1 MSESDRGL
9 DAAHLAR
16 EQETQ
21 IVAAACM
28 GLNAAQPLVQY
39 QSSLLRLWADNVEV
53 AARNYENGF
62 ETIRTLMQQQFQAG
76 Q

>member
-1 MSESDRGL
+1 MSESDRVL
-9 DAAHLAR
+9 DTAHLAR
-16 EQETQ
+16 EQETR
-21 IVAAACM
+21 IVAAACI
-28 GLNAAQPLVQY
+28 GLNAAKPLVEY

-62 ETIRTLMQQQFQAG
+62 ETVRTLMQRQFQSG